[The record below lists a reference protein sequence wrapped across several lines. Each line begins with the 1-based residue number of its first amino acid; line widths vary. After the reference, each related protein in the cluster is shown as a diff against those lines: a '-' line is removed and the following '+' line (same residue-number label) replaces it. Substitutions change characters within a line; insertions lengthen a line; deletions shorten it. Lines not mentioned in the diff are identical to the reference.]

1 MRMRTQA
8 QALAAIKAEDPE
20 TNLTAWALRQMVLT
34 GVVPSVQ
41 VGRKRLIDLD
51 RLSEYLTPTAGAPVT
66 SITSGTIRRV
76 DL

>member
-1 MRMRTQA
+1 MRMRTQT
-8 QALAAIKAEDPE
+8 QVLAAIKADDPE

-51 RLSEYLTPTAGAPVT
+51 RLPEYLTPTPAAVT
-66 SITSGTIRRV
+66 HITSGTIRRV